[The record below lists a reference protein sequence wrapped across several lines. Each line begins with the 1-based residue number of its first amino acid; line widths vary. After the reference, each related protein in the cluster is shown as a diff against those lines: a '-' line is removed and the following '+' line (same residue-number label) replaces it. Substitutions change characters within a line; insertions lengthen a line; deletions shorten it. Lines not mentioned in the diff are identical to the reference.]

1 MPTKFGGWTLGNFSL
16 FEAAPPGNGGQ
27 VGNRAGGSEA
37 PGRSYLWGWKY
48 GSKESRGDRMGMLA
62 RALSDHLKEIS
73 WALLLIFLF
82 LFCLFGIFGRELGF
96 DSVLWVCLGFVG
108 IVTGLFAM
116 IILGEL
122 LWVAIKKSLKRLFI
136 ENE

>member
-1 MPTKFGGWTLGNFSL
+1 M
-16 FEAAPPGNGGQ
+16 
-27 VGNRAGGSEA
+27 VVRNRGEN
-37 PGRSYLWGWKY
+37 
-48 GSKESRGDRMGMLA
+48 RMGMLA
-62 RALSDHLKEIS
+62 RALSDHLKEIA

-96 DSVLWVCLGFVG
+96 DSVLWVCLAFAG
-108 IVTGLFAM
+108 IVTGFFAM

-122 LWVAIKKSLKRLFI
+122 LWIVIKELLKRLFT

>member
-1 MPTKFGGWTLGNFSL
+1 
-16 FEAAPPGNGGQ
+16 
-27 VGNRAGGSEA
+27 
-37 PGRSYLWGWKY
+37 
-48 GSKESRGDRMGMLA
+48 MGMLA
-62 RALSDHLKEIS
+62 RALSDHLKEIA

-96 DSVLWVCLGFVG
+96 DSVLWVCLAFAG
-108 IVTGLFAM
+108 IVTGFFAM

-122 LWVAIKKSLKRLFI
+122 LWIVIKALLKRLFT